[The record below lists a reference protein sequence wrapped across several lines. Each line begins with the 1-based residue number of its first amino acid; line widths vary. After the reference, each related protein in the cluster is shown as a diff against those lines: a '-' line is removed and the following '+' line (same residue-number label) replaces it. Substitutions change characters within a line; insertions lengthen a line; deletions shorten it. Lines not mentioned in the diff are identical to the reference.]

1 MGTQYHINIASSKL
15 SSSALQQLQKKIDQL
30 LFEINSQMSTYQVDS
45 EINAFNSFLSDDWF
59 TVSQELFEVVETAQN
74 ISRETNGY
82 FDITIQPLIEAWGF
96 GTESVLKIPSSEVLS
111 EIQENVGFKYLK
123 LKESPTSFQK
133 SKKLLKIDVSAIAKG
148 YAVDKV
154 SELLLSEGF
163 QNHLV
168 EIGGELKA
176 NGLNANG
183 KRWKVLIKNP
193 KKNSKEIKSLRLSNK
208 AVATSGDYLNYYI
221 KDKNRYSHI
230 LDPLTGSPTNQT
242 IASITIVHDST
253 MIADAYTTAI
263 MAMGE
268 KQGKRFVQE
277 NKLEAV
283 MIIRNTE
290 GFDVWDSLIKTTN

>member
-1 MGTQYHINIASSKL
+1 MSIFKYIIILLIFNISACQNNSSIEISSFSGKTMGTQYHINIASSNL
-15 SSSALQQLQKKIDQL
+15 SASALKQLHQKVDQL

-96 GTESVLKIPSSEVLS
+96 GTESVLKIPNSEVLS

-176 NGLNANG
+176 KGLNANG
-183 KRWKVLIKNP
+183 KRWKVLIKHP
-193 KKNSKEIKSLRLSNK
+193 KKNSKEIQSLRLSNK
-208 AVATSGDYLNYYI
+208 AV
-221 KDKNRYSHI
+221 
-230 LDPLTGSPTNQT
+230 
-242 IASITIVHDST
+242 
-253 MIADAYTTAI
+253 
-263 MAMGE
+263 
-268 KQGKRFVQE
+268 
-277 NKLEAV
+277 
-283 MIIRNTE
+283 
-290 GFDVWDSLIKTTN
+290 